1 VPTGVSSSY
10 ATAPGCSRSDHATA
24 ELGRVT
30 DVPDHLTLRRNRDAE
45 GWRDLYVRRGFTGLI
60 AIVCLLG
67 LLNVFG
73 QRPSPS
79 RAATP
84 AADLEVYAPSRV
96 RAGLYY
102 MARFT
107 IDAHSDL
114 RRATLVLDPG
124 WTEAITINTVEPSP
138 IGEASDDGK
147 LVFELGHV
155 PAGQKYV
162 FFIHL
167 QVNPTNV
174 GHRSQDV
181 ELRDGDTTL
190 VRIDRTITIFP

>member
-1 VPTGVSSSY
+1 M
-10 ATAPGCSRSDHATA
+10 A
-24 ELGRVT
+24 
-30 DVPDHLTLRRNRDAE
+30 DVPDQLTLRRNRDAE
-45 GWRDLYVRRGFTGLI
+45 GARDVVIRRGFTGLLV
-60 AIVCLLG
+60 IVTLLG

-79 RAATP
+79 RVATP
-84 AADLEVYAPSRV
+84 SADVEVYAPARV

-107 IDAHSDL
+107 IEAHSDL
-114 RRATLVLDPG
+114 RRATLVLGPG
-124 WTEAITINTVEPSP
+124 WAEGITINTVEPAP
-138 IGEASDDGK
+138 VGEASDNGK

-155 PAGQKYV
+155 PAGEKYV

-174 GHRSQDV
+174 GRREQDV

-190 VRIDRTITIFP
+190 THIDRTITIFP